1 MNESFDQQPGQSPL
15 PCTGARQTAQSG
27 GSAMSS
33 AARSNVRAAFAAR
46 LSPDEL
52 ANPAAADMRG
62 KLPRGPRIVIAS
74 SGADLTLATHRAG
87 NSRSECQIQSSAS
100 TYICQWSLDSDIR
113 VIACRTGMRMLESDL
128 WVRPRRRM

>member
-52 ANPAAADMRG
+52 ANPAAADMRESYLAG
-62 KLPRGPRIVIAS
+62 LGLSSPVVERICDLLLTAPGTRAADVKSKTALALIFASGPWI
-74 SGADLTLATHRAG
+74 LTFA
-87 NSRSECQIQSSAS
+87 
-100 TYICQWSLDSDIR
+100 
-113 VIACRTGMRMLESDL
+113 
-128 WVRPRRRM
+128 